1 MSRILVVEQ
10 SPTMRYSLVKRLKN
24 QGFEPDTLDDFHQAQ
39 AVLKS
44 ESHAFGTLVLGWPRN
59 TNNAVD
65 DLLVLLEEPDLH
77 HLVVIVV
84 SEEQDPARKSW
95 VTRRPHSALL
105 LWESIEEIPEC
116 ITALNKLNA
125 SPTSV
130 GSDIDRASIK
140 VLMVDDSPTV
150 RVTYNRLLTGHGY
163 QVETA
168 ASVREGYQKAL
179 DTPFDLAIIDYFM
192 PDQTGDDLCRLLRD
206 DSRTSTVTTS
216 ILTGTYMDNVIQAS
230 LGAGAVECMFKNEA
244 QALFLARVD
253 AMSRSVLDRRVIER
267 ESKHLEGLLNS
278 VGDGVYGVDN
288 RGRITFMNPLARSL
302 LGFTEND
309 VVVGRDPHTL
319 FHHSFSDG
327 TPKPP
332 NRCFLYQSYQTGE
345 RLSDWHTLFWTQAGN
360 NFPVEGTVYPVQ
372 IENDRQ
378 GSVVAFRDVTARHLM
393 EEELRWQANHD
404 ALTKLLNR
412 HYFEEELQKEV
423 QRVARSKNCSALL
436 LIDLDQFK
444 YINDTAGHA
453 AGDELL
459 IQVSHRLSNRLR
471 SQDTLA
477 RLGGDEFALILR
489 NLDRTQIQNA
499 AESFRQMLA
508 NHSFCYGDMHYNIN
522 GSIGIAMIDAD
533 AESPGEVLAHADVA
547 VHIAKEKGRNQPHLY
562 SPENEHRRL
571 MDRDLGWS
579 NRLRTAIEND
589 EFELVFQPVFPASLT
604 LRNGDDPGPDTCWN
618 RLHESAG
625 PDQLQYEAL
634 LRLPGAHQELI
645 PPGAFLNAAERFS
658 LMPAIDRLVVEK
670 VIALLAREPETPVRN
685 IAINLSAQTMTDPE
699 LVDDITRLLI
709 DYRVDPGRLSFEIT
723 ETTAITN
730 LDAAQQ
736 LITQLGSLGCTF
748 ALDDFGSGFSSFG
761 QLKHLDVDYIKID
774 GLFIQGLVS
783 DPMDRHVVLAITQI
797 AHSLGKKT
805 VAEFVETLDAM
816 ETAHKCGVDYI
827 QGHCV
832 GPARLWSDICGR

>member
-24 QGFEPDTLDDFHQAQ
+24 TGFEPDSLDDFSQAQ
-39 AVLKS
+39 AVLRS
-44 ESHAFGTLVLGWPRN
+44 ESRSFGTLVLGWPRN
-59 TNNAVD
+59 TSHAVD
-65 DLLVLLEEPDLH
+65 DLLVLLEEPGFH

-84 SEEQDPARKSW
+84 CEEQDPARKSW
-95 VTRRPHSALL
+95 VTRRPRAALL
-105 LWESIEEIPEC
+105 LWDDLEEIPEC
-116 ITALNKLNA
+116 IRALNKLNQPQA
-125 SPTSV
+125 TNAP
-130 GSDIDRASIK
+130 DIDRAGIK
-140 VLMVDDSPTV
+140 ILLVDDSPTV
-150 RVTYNRLLTGHGY
+150 RVTYNKLLTGHGY
-163 QVETA
+163 RVETA
-168 ASVREGYQKAL
+168 ASVTEGYQKAL
-179 DTPFDLAIIDYFM
+179 ETPFDLAIIDYFM
-192 PDQTGDDLCRLLRD
+192 PDRTGDELCRLLRD
-206 DSRTSTVTTS
+206 DKRTAGVTTS
-216 ILTGTYMDNVIQAS
+216 VLTGTYMDNVIQAS

-302 LGFTEND
+302 LGFRDDEA
-309 VVVGRDPHTL
+309 VVGQDPHAL

-327 TPKPP
+327 TPKPA
-332 NRCFLYQSYQTGE
+332 NRCFLSQAYQTGE
-345 RLSDWHTLFWTQAGN
+345 RLSDWNTLFWTRAGN
-360 NFPVEGTVYPVQ
+360 SFPVEGTVYPVH
-372 IENDRQ
+372 IEHDRQ

-489 NLDRTQIQNA
+489 NLDRNQIQSA
-499 AESFRQMLA
+499 AESFRLMLA
-508 NHSFCYGDMHYNIN
+508 NHSFRYGDMHYNIN

-547 VHIAKEKGRNQPHLY
+547 VHVAKEKGRNQTHLY
-562 SPENEHRRL
+562 SHENEHRRL

-579 NRLRTAIEND
+579 NRLRTAIENN
-589 EFELVFQPVFPASLT
+589 EFELVFQPVFPASLP
-604 LRNGDDPGPDTCWN
+604 LADGDSEPGACWD
-618 RLHESAG
+618 RLHRLAD
-625 PDQLQYEAL
+625 PDQVQYEAL
-634 LRLPGAHQELI
+634 LRLPGEHRELI

-670 VIALLAREPETPVRN
+670 VIALLAGEPDAPLRN
-685 IAINLSAQTMTDPE
+685 IAINLSAQTMTDPA
-699 LVDDITRLLI
+699 LVDDITRMML
-709 DYRVDPGRLSFEIT
+709 DYRIDPRRLSFEIT

-730 LDAAQQ
+730 LDAAQK
-736 LITQLGSLGCTF
+736 LIDQLGGLGCTF

-805 VAEFVETLDAM
+805 VAEFVETLEVMDA
-816 ETAHKCGVDYI
+816 AHKCGVDFI

-832 GPARLWSDICGR
+832 GPARPWSAIRGG